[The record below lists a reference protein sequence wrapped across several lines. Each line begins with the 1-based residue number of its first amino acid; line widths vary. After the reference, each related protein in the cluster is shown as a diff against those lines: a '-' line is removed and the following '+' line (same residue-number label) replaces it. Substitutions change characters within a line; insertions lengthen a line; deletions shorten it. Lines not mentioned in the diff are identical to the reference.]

1 MNSMKD
7 KNKKKENIIFVFLTQ
22 FVRIEHVFGWSAISF
37 GGFILGMTSLNLY
50 DYLIPFIVFLISTF
64 CIISFTFS
72 INNYYDA
79 DSDKINP
86 RRKDYN
92 AIASGKISKKTGII
106 LNISLVLIP
115 LILSYLY
122 RFDVFL
128 LCIIFLTWMW
138 LYSSPPLRLKSR
150 PGLDIVWHFFAFIL
164 IVLWGSLIAGKI
176 NLINWLA
183 ALSLGAFS
191 LIGQVENHI
200 YDYSYDKESRTNTL
214 AVKIGLKK
222 TKKILTTLV
231 FFHIILLIPL
241 IILYTISYYHSI
253 LIVVIISIIGL
264 IFFKYKRKEFTK
276 QIFFVKYFTNVI
288 GFAVYLSG
296 LVYYILFLLE
306 TPTLGLLNIIGIS

>member
-1 MNSMKD
+1 MEYMKEKTM
-7 KNKKKENIIFVFLTQ
+7 KNENIIYIFLTQ
-22 FVRIEHVFGWSAISF
+22 FIRFEHVFGWSAVSF
-37 GGFILGMTSLNLY
+37 GGFILGMTSLKLY
-50 DYLIPFIVFLISTF
+50 EYLLPFIVFLISTF

-128 LCIIFLTWMW
+128 LCILFLTWMW

-150 PGLDIVWHFFAFIL
+150 PGLDIIWHFFAFIL

-176 NLINWLA
+176 SLINCLA
-183 ALSLGAFS
+183 AISLGAFS

-200 YDYSYDKESRTNTL
+200 YDYSYDKESGTNTL
-214 AVKIGLKK
+214 AVKIGLEK
-222 TKKILTTLV
+222 TKQILTTLV

-241 IILYTISYYHSI
+241 IILYTISYYYSI
-253 LIVVIISIIGL
+253 LIVVIISILGL

-276 QIFFVKYFTNVI
+276 QIFFVRYFTNI
-288 GFAVYLSG
+288 FGGAVYLSG
-296 LVYYILFLLE
+296 LVYYILYLLE
-306 TPTLGLLNIIGIS
+306 TPTLGLLNILAIS

>member
-22 FVRIEHVFGWSAISF
+22 FVRIEHVFGWSAVSF
-37 GGFILGMTSLNLY
+37 GGFILGMTSLKLY
-50 DYLIPFIVFLISTF
+50 DYLLPFIVFFISTF

-92 AIASGKISKKTGII
+92 AIASGKISKKTGTI

-115 LILSYLY
+115 LILSYMY

-128 LCIIFLTWMW
+128 LCILFLAWMW

-150 PGLDIVWHFFAFIL
+150 PGLDIIWHFFAFIL

-176 NLINWLA
+176 SLINWLA
-183 ALSLGAFS
+183 AISLAAFS

-200 YDYSYDKESRTNTL
+200 YDYSYDKESGTKTL

-231 FFHIILLIPL
+231 FLHIILLIPL
-241 IILYTISYYHSI
+241 IILYTISYYYTI
-253 LIVVIISIIGL
+253 IIALIVAIIGL
-264 IFFKYKRKEFTK
+264 LFFKYKRKEFTK
-276 QIFFVKYFTNVI
+276 QIFFVKYFTNII
-288 GFAVYLSG
+288 GGAVYLSG

-306 TPTLGLLNIIGIS
+306 TPTLGLLNILGIS

>member
-1 MNSMKD
+1 MKD

-22 FVRIEHVFGWSAISF
+22 FVRIEHVFGWSVVSF
-37 GGFILGMTSLNLY
+37 GGFILGMTSLILY
-50 DYLIPFIVFLISTF
+50 DYLFPFIVFSISTF

-106 LNISLVLIP
+106 LNISLVIIP
-115 LILSYLY
+115 IISSYIY

-128 LCIIFLTWMW
+128 LCILFLAWMW

-150 PGLDIVWHFFAFIL
+150 PGLDIIWHFFAFIL

-176 NLINWLA
+176 SLINWLA
-183 ALSLGAFS
+183 AISLGAFS

-200 YDYSYDKESRTNTL
+200 YDYSSDKKTGTNTL
-214 AVKIGLKK
+214 AVKIGLEK
-222 TKKILTTLV
+222 TKKILTILV

-241 IILYTISYYHSI
+241 IILYTISYYYSI
-253 LIVVIISIIGL
+253 IIVVIISITGF

-276 QIFFVKYFTNVI
+276 QIFFVKYFTNIV
-288 GFAVYLSG
+288 GGSVYLSG

-306 TPTLGLLNIIGIS
+306 TPTLGLLNIFGVS